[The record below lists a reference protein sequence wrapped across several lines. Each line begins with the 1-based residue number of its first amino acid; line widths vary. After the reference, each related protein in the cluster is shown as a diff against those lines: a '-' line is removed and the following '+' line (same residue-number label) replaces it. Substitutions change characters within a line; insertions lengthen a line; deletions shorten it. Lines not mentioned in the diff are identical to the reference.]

1 MEMAYTIY
9 EVSSY
14 KSDSYS
20 GFANK
25 KMLQNWANSMS
36 KSHFFDRNRY
46 LIREIFTNPSGV

>member
-25 KMLQNWANSMS
+25 KNAPRLGKQYV
-36 KSHFFDRNRY
+36 KEPFFR
-46 LIREIFTNPSGV
+46 S